1 MSAFVIREATPGD
14 AEALVPLMDCFGY
27 PADTDTI
34 RARVLALRASDPT
47 GRILVAESAGRLLG
61 FMTLH
66 LTPTLHRP
74 TVVGRITALAVLPEN
89 RGSGAGRL
97 LVEAAEEYFATLG
110 LSRIEVTSG
119 PMHAPA
125 HSFYRHLAYED
136 QGVRFAKVLTKA

>member
-14 AEALVPLMDCFGY
+14 AEALVPVMACFGH
-27 PADTDTI
+27 PADPETI
-34 RARVLALRASDPT
+34 RARLLLLRAGDPT

-74 TVVGRITALAVLPEN
+74 TVVGRITALAVLPES
-89 RGSGAGRL
+89 RGSNAGRR
-97 LVEAAEEYFATLG
+97 LVEAAEEYFAGLG
-110 LSRIEVTSG
+110 LSRVEVTSG

>member
-1 MSAFVIREATPGD
+1 MSALVIRDATAGD

-27 PADTDTI
+27 PADADTV
-34 RARVLALRASDPT
+34 RARLLLLRAADPA

-74 TVVGRITALAVLPEN
+74 TVVGRITALAVLPES
-89 RGSGAGRL
+89 RGSGAGRE
-97 LVEAAEEYFATLG
+97 LVEAAEKIFAGRG

-119 PMHAPA
+119 PLHAPA
-125 HSFYRHLAYED
+125 HAFYRHLAYED
-136 QGVRFAKVLTKA
+136 QGVRFAKVLKKA